1 MIQAKTWDKVVATT
15 IDESIVQKLPIR
27 IDSFLLSPI
36 SGTNKGLGH
45 NCTRSP
51 TTLQSMMTLN
61 KDAGVACAPLDAA
74 TFAGIVPACTTS
86 MSLATRD
93 YLGLPA
99 APYGAIYM
107 PNPNDCCTLESG
119 PACLGSGIP
128 LGADKKYASPYA
140 AVVQRFVEDSL
151 ALGSAPLR
159 AAADA
164 AARELV
170 ALGVARGKALEYRR
184 VRKQVGRRSYDSQA
198 KRRRRAASAPEES
211 AAAPRGAEAAPERR
225 VRLAPRPGD
234 FKRWR
239 LSGHFA

>member
-86 MSLATRD
+86 MSLADLLSSPSWSTG
-93 YLGLPA
+93 Y
-99 APYGAIYM
+99 I
-107 PNPNDCCTLESG
+107 DC
-119 PACLGSGIP
+119 
-128 LGADKKYASPYA
+128 
-140 AVVQRFVEDSL
+140 
-151 ALGSAPLR
+151 
-159 AAADA
+159 
-164 AARELV
+164 
-170 ALGVARGKALEYRR
+170 
-184 VRKQVGRRSYDSQA
+184 
-198 KRRRRAASAPEES
+198 AASDYKLTNLS
-211 AAAPRGAEAAPERR
+211 SGKSIAEVTVMDLSNAGPTR
-225 VRLAPRPGD
+225 VSHISHLIY
-234 FKRWR
+234 
-239 LSGHFA
+239 LSLLSDAYSLILHL